1 MPDARLLLASIRKL
15 NSVLDDD
22 MLVQTPNMVDLGD
35 DGIWRELTHD
45 AVFAT
50 ATVIIVVM
58 AVSW

>member
-1 MPDARLLLASIRKL
+1 
-15 NSVLDDD
+15 
-22 MLVQTPNMVDLGD
+22 MVDLGD